1 MFFFII
7 GESMEKRFVRL
18 KKNRIFFG
26 VFGGIVE
33 YLEVDLI
40 IVRFIFVVFF
50 VVNLGVMMLVYLFV
64 VLVMFEESFEEESFD
79 FGKKFEDVIKE
90 VGESLGVVVYED
102 SIFRI
107 VVFVLIFFGVIF
119 LVDFVFRVFFVVG
132 FKMFFVVVLLVI
144 GVVFFKEGEWY
155 EDVWIYFYF
164 FWIIV
169 FFEGVLVG
177 SIWVVEGLCV
187 LYKECFLGCDFVGFW
202 FVYVY

>member
-1 MFFFII
+1 
-7 GESMEKRFVRL
+7 MEKRFVRL

-144 GVVFFKEGEWY
+144 GVVFFKEGE
-155 EDVWIYFYF
+155 
-164 FWIIV
+164 
-169 FFEGVLVG
+169 
-177 SIWVVEGLCV
+177 
-187 LYKECFLGCDFVGFW
+187 
-202 FVYVY
+202 